1 MLKFSN
7 VPFLTQPALWDGAF
21 LTRHHLVSEKEK
33 CVVVMGPSK
42 HSRDCA
48 GSQVILHFGG

>member
-1 MLKFSN
+1 MPN
-7 VPFLTQPALWDGAF
+7 ALSDATRPLGWGF